1 MSRARLENALTF
13 AAHLSSAELIFLFA
27 FSLHHLPAFVLFFIF
42 FGPGEKAVFPPGAP
56 LGKQDGSRSSFYGN
70 GFERINTRGVTQT
83 ASVDGSSWPHEVEA
97 RGYIFYT

>member
-42 FGPGEKAVFPPGAP
+42 
-56 LGKQDGSRSSFYGN
+56 S
-70 GFERINTRGVTQT
+70 
-83 ASVDGSSWPHEVEA
+83 A
-97 RGYIFYT
+97 RGRKLFFPRARPWENRMVAVLLFTEMVLNV